1 MQLTLFWGYDKIIH
15 YAMDTTETMQ
25 KYELL
30 ALLPLT
36 NTDEELKGQMQK
48 LEERLKIAGAV
59 VSGNC
64 FIQKGRLEYPIKNIR
79 QGYYHTI
86 QFEAAPAILRE
97 LRRDLT
103 LSGDVLRFTISHILG
118 AFKQF
123 TPSAPRM
130 AASPRSRQVKIVAPP
145 VAPLPASPPPQAPVQ
160 ETVKAEES
168 PKVTMEEIDKRLEE
182 ILGE

>member
-1 MQLTLFWGYDKIIH
+1 MDTI
-15 YAMDTTETMQ
+15 DTTEKTTQ

-36 NTDEELKGQMQK
+36 NTEEELKGQMQK
-48 LEERLKIAGAV
+48 LEERLKTAGAV
-59 VSGNC
+59 VAGNC

-86 QFEAAPAILRE
+86 QFEASPPILRE
-97 LRRDLT
+97 LRRDIT
-103 LSGDVLRFTISHILG
+103 LSGDVLRFTISQVLG
-118 AFKQF
+118 DFKQF
-123 TPSAPRM
+123 TSSAPRM
-130 AASPRSRQVKIVAPP
+130 TPSQHPRPIRTIVPP
-145 VAPLPASPPPQAPVQ
+145 VAPLPTSPPPQAPVQ
-160 ETVKAEES
+160 ETIKAEES